1 MGFFK
6 SASELKSSGPKSQL
20 INKMNKPYGEF
31 YAIIDECKISESEAG
46 TFAITQYRP
55 IQLIGEAPFEL
66 NAPYHTMQ
74 AYSKK
79 WAMME
84 QYMTNHVAAFLGKAP
99 NHRFSENDAENDEAW
114 EKEWGKAYGVRT
126 LNDDKTAFTW
136 VTENPWKGAV
146 LHIKVMPDDQ
156 SNKAE
161 DKKKRDAEGNV
172 IIYTKVV
179 VLESVHPDSLTQDV
193 IDRFGKQLHPSY
205 KSYLKIED

>member
-1 MGFFK
+1 MSFFK

-20 INKMNKPYGEF
+20 INKMNKAYGEF
-31 YAIIDECKISESEAG
+31 YAVVDECKVSESEAG

-79 WAMME
+79 WGMME

-99 NHRFSENDAENDEAW
+99 NHRFSTNDAENDAAW
-114 EKEWGKAYGVRT
+114 EEEWGKAYGVRQ
-126 LNDDKTAFTW
+126 LNEDGTQFVWKG
-136 VTENPWKGAV
+136 ENPWKGAV

-161 DKKKRDAEGNV
+161 HKKKKDAQGNFIV
-172 IIYTKVV
+172 YTKVV
-179 VLESVHPDSLTQDV
+179 VLGGAHPDDLNEDTV
-193 IDRFGKQLHPSY
+193 ARFGKQLLPSY
-205 KSYLKIED
+205 QKYLGVE